1 MLSLRTAIRLG
12 IITLAAALTLSATPP
27 APTLEKASALQQQG
41 KLPEARDLYHQAAD
55 EFRRSGDRG
64 NLAIALGEAGNISVQ
79 LGDYGGAIRDVEE
92 AIKLRQALKQDAW
105 MAEDFTTIGQAYQH
119 MGNYAAA
126 LENYEEALKFD
137 RLHKDA
143 EGEISRLNNIGNI
156 YFFQGRYTTALE
168 NYQAALHIV
177 AANNNQPWNAASW
190 KLTTVNIAIL
200 YQRLGLEE
208 QALVLYQQ
216 VSSRPE
222 KMPPIEYAQLLL
234 NEGVLYRHL
243 GDPVKALEIYHTAQ
257 AMSRTAHYSDGEIQS
272 LRNIGIVTAM
282 DLNDLN
288 GALKFFAAALELSQ
302 QSSNNRG
309 AVQANLYMG
318 EVLRRLQQFKE
329 ASSHLQASMEAAQK
343 TGLVEEQ
350 WKALYALGRIAE
362 QTGSAQTAL
371 EDYRRAVSII
381 ESVRAGLRVTALR
394 TDFLADKRD
403 VYDSLIAFLAQQP
416 KPSVDELF
424 SWMERS
430 RARTLQDRVAAR
442 TPLKEATVRLVQS
455 HLQPDTV
462 LIEFWVGSQDSVAV
476 WITATESGLL
486 RYPNAADIRATADQ
500 FLTTMQAAGDQWKQS
515 SQQLGRLLLAG
526 IPLRRHIIVVPD
538 GPLNIPF
545 EALGVPGSQALLVE
559 QSDVSYLP
567 SARLV
572 AMPATSKRAWRF
584 PWRTEMV
591 AIGDPPVSS
600 TDELAQQKHWQP
612 LPSSAEE
619 VRAIARAI
627 RGHAEVHLGA
637 DARKAYLLS
646 RRLEGVPL
654 LHLSTHAMID
664 PEHPERSRILLAS
677 DAPPNADYLFQ
688 QEVNDLDLTNVG
700 LVTVSACD
708 TARGKMVAGEGVQAF
723 SQSFL
728 AAGASATVT
737 SLWKVADGPTA
748 NFMNQFYYS
757 LAHGVSKAEALQSAK
772 LQFLHSNSAL
782 SNPRYW
788 AAFVMNGD
796 GWHPTAPVISWSVI
810 FFVAAAMI
818 AAIAL
823 MLKLFLAPTGKEKV
837 PRTAPL
843 SQ

>member
-1 MLSLRTAIRLG
+1 MLM
-12 IITLAAALTLSATPP
+12 ITLTGSVTAQSPLD
-27 APTLEKASALQQQG
+27 KASALQKQG
-41 KLPEARDLYHQAAD
+41 KLSEARDGYHQAAE
-55 EFRRSGDRG
+55 EFRLSG
-64 NLAIALGEAGNISVQ
+64 NQNYLAIALSEAGNISIQ
-79 LGDYGGAIRDVEE
+79 LGDYSDAIRDTEQ
-92 AIKLRQALKQDAW
+92 AISLRQGLHQDAW
-105 MAEDFTTIGQAYQH
+105 MSEDFTTLGLAYENL
-119 MGNYAAA
+119 GNYPAA
-126 LENYEEALKFD
+126 LENYQQALKFD
-137 RLHKDA
+137 RQLKNA
-143 EGEISRLNNIGNI
+143 EGEVTRLNNIGNI
-156 YFFQGRYTTALE
+156 HNRQGRYMAALE
-168 NYQAALHIV
+168 NYQAASRV
-177 AANNNQPWNAASW
+177 VSANSSQPWNPRSFN
-190 KLTTVNIAIL
+190 LTTGNIATV

-208 QALVLYQQ
+208 QALALYKQIAG
-216 VSSRPE
+216 RPKE
-222 KMPPIEYAQLLL
+222 MPPDEYARILL

-243 GDPVKALEIYHTAQ
+243 GDPIKALEVYHSAQ
-257 AMSRTAHYSDGEIQS
+257 DIFRTSRHSDGEIRA
-272 LRNIGIVTAM
+272 LRNIGIAQAM
-282 DLNDLN
+282 DLGDLK
-288 GALKFFAAALELSQ
+288 GALKSFASVLTLSQ
-302 QSSNNRG
+302 QSSNNLG
-309 AVQANLYMG
+309 IVQANLYTG
-318 EVLRRLQQFKE
+318 EVLRRLQQYGE
-329 ASSHLQASMEAAQK
+329 ATTHLQTAFDTAQK
-343 TGLVEEQ
+343 TGLIEEQ
-350 WKALYALGRIAE
+350 WKSLYALGQIAE
-362 QTGSAQTAL
+362 QTGSPQTAL
-371 EDYRRAVSII
+371 EDYRKAISLI
-381 ESVRAGLRVTALR
+381 ESLRSDLRITSLR

-416 KPSVDELF
+416 KTPVDELF

-442 TPLKEATVRLVQS
+442 TPLNEATVRLVQS

-462 LIEFWVGSQDSVAV
+462 LIEFWVGSQESLAV

-486 RYPNAADIRATADQ
+486 RYPDAANIRADAEQ
-500 FLTTMQAAGDQWKQS
+500 ILAAMQAPGDQWKQP

-526 IPLRRHIIVVPD
+526 IPSRPHIIVVPD

-545 EALGVPGSQALLVE
+545 EVLRVPGSQALLTE

-572 AMPATSKRAWRF
+572 AMPATSNRRWRF

-600 TDELAQQKHWQP
+600 TDELAQQEHWQP

-619 VRAIARAI
+619 VRGIARVI
-627 RGHAEVHLGA
+627 QGHAEVHLGA
-637 DARKAYLLS
+637 DARKGYLLN

-677 DAPPNADYLFQ
+677 DTPTNADYLFQ

-728 AAGASATVT
+728 AAGASATVA
-737 SLWKVADGPTA
+737 SLWKVADEPTA

-757 LAHGVSKAEALQSAK
+757 LAHGASKAEALQAAK
-772 LQFLHSNSAL
+772 LHFLHSNSAL

-788 AAFVMNGD
+788 AAFVINGD
-796 GWHPTAPVISWSVI
+796 GWNQTAPVISWTAI
-810 FFVAAAMI
+810 LFAAAAIM
-818 AAIAL
+818 AAIGL
-823 MLKLFLAPTGKEKV
+823 ILKLFVAPTGKKKV

-843 SQ
+843 SP